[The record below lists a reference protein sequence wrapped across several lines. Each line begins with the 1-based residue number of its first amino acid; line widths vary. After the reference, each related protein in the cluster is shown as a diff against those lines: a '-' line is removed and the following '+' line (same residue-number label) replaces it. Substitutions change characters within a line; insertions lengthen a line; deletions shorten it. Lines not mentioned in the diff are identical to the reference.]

1 MRTALTAT
9 ATATLALALLTGC
22 GGQNGKH
29 DCASVA
35 SAVNGNVKDLR
46 AAVAK
51 GTGNPRDAATA
62 LRKLQL
68 NLDQLTSGGNSAATS
83 KAVAD
88 LSLAASNAKN
98 ALDKAEPVDLGPINA
113 AAGTLTSSCGK
124 G

>member
-1 MRTALTAT
+1 MRTALTTT
-9 ATATLALALLTGC
+9 AAAALALALLTGC
-22 GGQNGKH
+22 GGQSGKH

-35 SAVNGNVKDLR
+35 DAVNGNVKDLR

-68 NLDQLTSGGNSAATS
+68 NLDQLTSGGNSATT

-98 ALDKAEPVDLGPINA
+98 ALDKGEPVDLRPINA
-113 AAGTLTSSCGK
+113 AAGALTSSCGK

>member
-1 MRTALTAT
+1 MRTALTA
-9 ATATLALALLTGC
+9 AAAALALGLLTGC
-22 GGQNGKH
+22 GGGAGKH

-35 SAVNGNVKDLR
+35 SAVNGDVKDLR
-46 AAVAK
+46 TAVSR

-62 LRKLQL
+62 LRRLQL
-68 NLDQLTSGGNSAATS
+68 NLDQLTSGGNNAKTS

-98 ALDKAEPVDLGPINA
+98 ALDKGEPVDLGPITNA
-113 AAGTLTSSCGK
+113 AGGLTSSCGK